1 MQIQR
6 ELEAIQLASKSS
18 EDLKFIKNQVKE
30 TFQTEITVLAETI
43 PLWWENRRLSSN
55 EVSGTTPLPEVYR
68 RLLAEINSE
77 VLAESILRAI
87 FEAVLSTSTLST
99 DYQQIVDKNLIVKRF
114 RSLIGKEREGL
125 IDKKH
130 KFRPVDELVNNT
142 VRLFHGKLFY
152 ESRQERL
159 NRSNGRKEV
168 FYTVSLTEDALKR
181 LGEIPKHTIIID
193 SPMFC
198 RPEPWTSVF
207 SGGFLTPE
215 AQSGNPLIQSHR
227 LNSKDLREIDK
238 SLQASSE
245 ILPAIN
251 KMQNVAFRLDPNF
264 QNYQNTIKSVRK
276 DKIAKCDQHIT
287 RLTGEIRELYSE
299 LNTLLAEAEQKDDS
313 EH

>member
-1 MQIQR
+1 MQIQK
-6 ELEAIQLASKSS
+6 ELEAVQLAIKGS
-18 EDLKFIKNQVKE
+18 EDFKFVTNKVKE
-30 TFQTEITVLAETI
+30 VFEPEIKLLAETI
-43 PLWWENRRLSSN
+43 PLWWERRRLSNGELVKPSPT
-55 EVSGTTPLPEVYR
+55 EIYR
-68 RLLAEINSE
+68 SLLAEIDGE

-87 FEAVLSTSTLST
+87 FESTLSNDTLST
-99 DYQQIVDKNLIVKRF
+99 DYQQVVDKNLIVKRF

-125 IDKKH
+125 IEKKH

-142 VRLFHGKLFY
+142 VRLFLGKLFY
-152 ESRQERL
+152 ESRQEHL
-159 NRSNGRKEV
+159 NRSNGRKEI
-168 FYTVSLTEDALKR
+168 FYTISLTEDALKR
-181 LGEIPKHTIIID
+181 LGEIPKYTIVID

-198 RPEPWTSVF
+198 KPEPWTSVF

-215 AQSGNPLIQSHR
+215 AQRGNPLIQSHR
-227 LNSKDLREIDK
+227 LNSNDLREIDK

-251 KMQNVAFRLDPNF
+251 KMQSVAFRLDPNF

-299 LNTLLAEAEQKDDS
+299 LNKLLAEAEQKTNS
-313 EH
+313 EL